1 MLSPLSPRWE
11 IRDKD
16 SLFLVSVNAT
26 TRKGSGPTLR
36 TRTCAVWS
44 GGKAAPWKSTLN
56 EQQIVLSKRLR
67 MSQRWKLGKMMKVR
81 NGLKSFIEHA
91 VYSLTKCEQN

>member
-1 MLSPLSPRWE
+1 MFVLWTV
-11 IRDKD
+11 
-16 SLFLVSVNAT
+16 FLVTVNAT

-56 EQQIVLSKRLR
+56 EQQIVLSKRLECLKR
-67 MSQRWKLGKMMKVR
+67 LKLGK
-81 NGLKSFIEHA
+81 
-91 VYSLTKCEQN
+91 